1 MEKNVQQAGSN
12 SFTGAKG
19 EVRLIT
25 LDPGHFHAA
34 LVQKKMYDQV
44 NPEVRV
50 YALEEADLDQ
60 HLGRIEGYN
69 TRKENPTAWKAVI
82 YNGSDYFR
90 KMLDEKQGN
99 VVVLSGNNRIKSEYI
114 KKIGRGWIQCACR

>member
-1 MEKNVQQAGSN
+1 MTTKTIQMGLIMLALLSSCGNVKKNVQQTGSK

-50 YALEEADLDQ
+50 YAPEGADLAQ
-60 HLGRIEGYN
+60 HLGRI
-69 TRKENPTAWKAVI
+69 
-82 YNGSDYFR
+82 NG
-90 KMLDEKQGN
+90 
-99 VVVLSGNNRIKSEYI
+99 
-114 KKIGRGWIQCACR
+114 

>member
-1 MEKNVQQAGSN
+1 MEKNVQQVGSN
-12 SFTGAKG
+12 SFTGATG

-50 YALEEADLDQ
+50 YAPEGADLAQ
-60 HLGRIEGYN
+60 HLGRIDGYN
-69 TRKENPTAWKAVI
+69 TRKENPTAWKEVV
-82 YNGSDYFR
+82 YTGSDYFQ
-90 KMLDEKQGN
+90 KMLNEKQGN
-99 VVVLSGNNRIKSEYI
+99 VVVLRHTTASKANTSKNR
-114 KKIGRGWIQCACR
+114 